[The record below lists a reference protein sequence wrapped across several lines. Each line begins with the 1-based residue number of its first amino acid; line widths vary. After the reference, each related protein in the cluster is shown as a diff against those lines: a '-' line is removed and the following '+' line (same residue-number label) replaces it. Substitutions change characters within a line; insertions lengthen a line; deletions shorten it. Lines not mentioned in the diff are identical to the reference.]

1 MMKRDLLQVYFI
13 LGSNNTVQDPL
24 YVLEEALK
32 GGITLFQF
40 REKGHGALTGQ
51 DKKRLA
57 IEMKKL
63 CHQYDVPF
71 LINDDVDLALE
82 IEADGV
88 HVGQEDM
95 SIQEVK
101 KIVPS
106 DWLVGVSS
114 TNVQEAVQ
122 AKNDGADYIG
132 VGPIFSTNT
141 KADAKKPIGAE
152 GLQEIR
158 DNVGDLPIVAIGGI
172 QLGHVIELM
181 RAGANGVSIISA
193 ISQSPNPESTAATF
207 YKHTNYFSKEQ

>member
-13 LGSNNTVQDPL
+13 LGSNNTEQDPL

-40 REKGHGALTGQ
+40 REKGRDALTGEA
-51 DKKRLA
+51 KKQLA
-57 IEMKKL
+57 IDMKKL

-71 LINDDVDLALE
+71 LVNDDVDLALE

-95 SIQEVK
+95 SIHEVR
-101 KIVPS
+101 KIVPAN
-106 DWLVGVSS
+106 WFIGVSS
-114 TNVQEAVQ
+114 TNVREAVQ

-132 VGPIFSTNT
+132 VGPILSTNT

-152 GLQEIR
+152 GLREIR
-158 DNVGDLPIVAIGGI
+158 DNVGGLPIVAIGGI
-172 QLGHVIELM
+172 QLGDVIELM
-181 RAGANGVSIISA
+181 RAGADGISIISA

-207 YKHTNYFSKEQ
+207 YEHVNYFFEE

>member
-13 LGSNNTVQDPL
+13 LGSNNMEQDPL

-40 REKGHGALTGQ
+40 REKGYGALTGQ
-51 DKKRLA
+51 DKKQLA

-63 CHQYDVPF
+63 CHQYDIPF
-71 LINDDVDLALE
+71 LVNDDVDLALE

-95 SIQEVK
+95 SIQEVR

-141 KADAKKPIGAE
+141 KNDAKKPIGAE
-152 GLQEIR
+152 GLREIR

-181 RAGANGVSIISA
+181 RAGADGVSVISA
-193 ISQSPNPESTAATF
+193 ISQSPNPESATATF
-207 YKHTNYFSKEQ
+207 YKHTNYYSKEQ